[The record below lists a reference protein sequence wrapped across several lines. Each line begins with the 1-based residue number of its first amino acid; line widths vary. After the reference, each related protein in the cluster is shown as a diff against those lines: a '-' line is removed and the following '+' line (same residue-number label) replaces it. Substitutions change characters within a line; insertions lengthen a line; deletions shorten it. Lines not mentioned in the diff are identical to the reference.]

1 MNKKKI
7 CPEPQRDEP
16 PPGHTPARW
25 LRLVLDDEPRQRLR
39 ISRAF
44 TSMLV
49 YVICIGLAEYALAH
63 GMADPVATRLLQAG
77 MIVWMVIVYATL
89 RSGLNLRFRDPSLTF
104 LQIMAAGAWITA
116 AYIVFAPVRG
126 ALLMLLAL
134 TLVFSIFNLDRKR
147 RRIYNGCVVVGTG
160 LTMFTLS
167 ALRPD
172 DFPAEVEMVHFVL
185 TTAVLAV
192 MGRLSEQLLAIRAR
206 LRTQRNELEAALTR
220 IQELA
225 TRDALT
231 GLPNRRHITD
241 LFAQMA
247 RSAERTGS
255 PLTVCLLDLDHFKR
269 INDTYGH
276 KAGDTV
282 LKRFAD
288 TATGA
293 LRDSDVLARWG
304 GEEFLVLLP
313 DTPAH
318 KADQSMTRVRA
329 ALAQLRLVAASD
341 AAKVT
346 FSAGLAQFRPGESI
360 EHAVERADF
369 ALYRAKSEGRNRCVI
384 SD

>member
-1 MNKKKI
+1 MNKETDGPHSQ
-7 CPEPQRDEP
+7 CDVP
-16 PPGHTPARW
+16 PPGHTPE
-25 LRLVLDDEPRQRLR
+25 RLLLLVMSDEPRQRLR

-49 YVICIGLAEYALAH
+49 YVICLGLAEYALAH
-63 GMADPVATRLLQAG
+63 GMAHPVAARLLQGG

-116 AYIVFAPVRG
+116 AYIVFPPVRG

-160 LTMFTLS
+160 LTMFALS
-167 ALRPD
+167 TLRPD

-220 IQELA
+220 IRELA
-225 TRDALT
+225 TRDAQT

-247 RSAERTGS
+247 RSAERNGS
-255 PLTVCLLDLDHFKR
+255 PLTVCLIDLDHFKR
-269 INDTYGH
+269 VNDSYGH
-276 KAGDTV
+276 KAGDIV
-282 LKRFAD
+282 LQRFAD

-293 LRDSDVLARWG
+293 LRESDVLARWG

-313 DTPAH
+313 DTPAK
-318 KADQSMTRVRA
+318 KADQSIARVRA
-329 ALAQLRLVAASD
+329 ALAQTRLVAAAD
-341 AAKVT
+341 AAAVT

>member
-1 MNKKKI
+1 MDTKKDS
-7 CPEPQRDEP
+7 PEPPFDAP
-16 PPGHTPARW
+16 PPGHAHARW
-25 LRLVLDDEPRQRLR
+25 LTLVLDDEPRQRLR

-49 YVICIGLAEYALAH
+49 YVICIGLAEYAVAH
-63 GMADPVATRLLQAG
+63 GMADPVATRLLQGG

-247 RSAERTGS
+247 RGAERTGS
-255 PLTVCLLDLDHFKR
+255 PLTVCLIDLDHFKR
-269 INDTYGH
+269 INDSYGH
-276 KAGDTV
+276 KAGDIV
-282 LKRFAD
+282 LQRFAD

-293 LRDSDVLARWG
+293 LRESDVLARWG

-313 DTPAH
+313 DTPAQ

-329 ALAQLRLVAASD
+329 ALAQIRLVAASD

-369 ALYRAKSEGRNRCVI
+369 ALYRAKSAGRDRCVI

>member
-1 MNKKKI
+1 MDKEYDQ
-7 CPEPQRDEP
+7 PHRQRDESLP
-16 PPGHTPARW
+16 RRTSRC
-25 LRLVLDDEPRQRLR
+25 LLSRVLDDEPRQRLR
-39 ISRAF
+39 MSRAF

-49 YVICIGLAEYALAH
+49 YVVCLALAEYALAH
-63 GMADPVATRLLQAG
+63 DMADPVATRLLQG
-77 MIVWMVIVYATL
+77 GIVVWMVVVYATL

-104 LQIMAAGAWITA
+104 PQIMAAGAWITV
-116 AYIVFAPVRG
+116 AYIVFTPVRG

-172 DFPAEVEMVHFVL
+172 DYPFQVEWVHFVL
-185 TTAVLAV
+185 TAVVLAV
-192 MGRLSEQLLAIRAR
+192 MGRLSEQLLSIRAR
-206 LRTQRNELEAALTR
+206 LRAQRSELEAALSR

-231 GLPNRRHITD
+231 GLPNRRCATD
-241 LFAQMA
+241 LFAQLA
-247 RSAERTGS
+247 RSAERNGS
-255 PLTVCLLDLDHFKR
+255 PLSVGLIDLDHFKR

-276 KAGDTV
+276 KAGDIV
-282 LKRFAD
+282 LQRFAE

-293 LRDSDVLARWG
+293 LRESDVLARWG

-313 DTPAH
+313 DTPVK
-318 KADQSMTRVRA
+318 KAYQSMARVRA
-329 ALAQLRLVAASD
+329 ALEQTRLLTAD
-341 AAKVT
+341 AAAVT

-360 EHAVERADF
+360 EHTVERADF
-369 ALYRAKSEGRNRCVI
+369 ALYRAKSEGRNRCAI

>member
-1 MNKKKI
+1 MDKENDE
-7 CPEPQRDEP
+7 PHPQRDVP
-16 PPGHTPARW
+16 PPGHTSR
-25 LRLVLDDEPRQRLR
+25 RLLSRVLNDEPRQRLR

-49 YVICIGLAEYALAH
+49 YVVCLGLAEYALAH
-63 GMADPVATRLLQAG
+63 EMADPIATRLLQGG
-77 MIVWMVIVYATL
+77 MIVWMVVVYATL

-104 LQIMAAGAWITA
+104 LQVMAAGAWITA
-116 AYIVFAPVRG
+116 AYIVFTPVRG

-134 TLVFSIFNLDRKR
+134 TLVFSIFNLDRR
-147 RRIYNGCVVVGTG
+147 GRRIYNGCVVVGTG

-167 ALRPD
+167 TLRPD
-172 DFPAEVEMVHFVL
+172 EYPAEVEVVHFLL

-247 RSAERTGS
+247 RGAERTGS

-313 DTPAH
+313 DTPAK
-318 KADQSMTRVRA
+318 KADQSMARVRA
-329 ALAQLRLVAASD
+329 ALAQTRLVTD
-341 AAKVT
+341 AAAVT

>member
-1 MNKKKI
+1 MDKEYDQ
-7 CPEPQRDEP
+7 PHRQRDESL
-16 PPGHTPARW
+16 PGRTSRC
-25 LRLVLDDEPRQRLR
+25 LLSRVLDDEPRQRLR
-39 ISRAF
+39 MSRAF

-49 YVICIGLAEYALAH
+49 YVVCLALAEYALAH
-63 GMADPVATRLLQAG
+63 DMSDPVATRLLQG
-77 MIVWMVIVYATL
+77 GIVVWMVVVYATL

-104 LQIMAAGAWITA
+104 PQIMAAGAWITV
-116 AYIVFAPVRG
+116 AYIVFTPVRG

-172 DFPAEVEMVHFVL
+172 DYPFQVEWVHFVL
-185 TTAVLAV
+185 TAVVLAV
-192 MGRLSEQLLAIRAR
+192 MGRLSEQLLSIRAR
-206 LRTQRNELEAALTR
+206 LRAQRSELEAALSR

-231 GLPNRRHITD
+231 GLPNRRCATD
-241 LFAQMA
+241 LFAQLA
-247 RSAERTGS
+247 RSAERNGS
-255 PLTVCLLDLDHFKR
+255 PLSVGLIDLDHFKR

-276 KAGDTV
+276 KAGDIV
-282 LKRFAD
+282 LQRFAE

-293 LRDSDVLARWG
+293 LRESDVLARWG

-313 DTPAH
+313 DTPVK
-318 KADQSMTRVRA
+318 KAYQSMARVRA
-329 ALAQLRLVAASD
+329 ALEQTRLLTAD
-341 AAKVT
+341 AAAVT

-360 EHAVERADF
+360 EHTVERADF
-369 ALYRAKSEGRNRCVI
+369 ALYRAKSEGRNRCAI

>member
-1 MNKKKI
+1 MDTKKDS
-7 CPEPQRDEP
+7 PEAPCDAP
-16 PPGHTPARW
+16 PPGHAPARW
-25 LRLVLDDEPRQRLR
+25 LTLVLDDDPRQRLR

-49 YVICIGLAEYALAH
+49 YVICLGLAEYAVAH
-63 GMADPVATRLLQAG
+63 GMADPVVSRLLQGG
-77 MIVWMVIVYATL
+77 MVAWMIIVYIAL

-104 LQIMAAGAWITA
+104 VQIMAAGAWITA

-126 ALLMLLAL
+126 ALLMLLTL

-172 DFPAEVEMVHFVL
+172 DFPAEVEVVNFVL
-185 TTAVLAV
+185 TAAVLAV

-206 LRTQRNELEAALTR
+206 LRSQRNELEAALTR

-247 RSAERTGS
+247 KGAERTGS
-255 PLTVCLLDLDHFKR
+255 PLTVCLIDLDHFKR

-276 KAGDTV
+276 KAGDIV
-282 LKRFAD
+282 LQRFAG

-293 LRDSDVLARWG
+293 LRESDVLARWG

-313 DTPAH
+313 DTRV
-318 KADQSMTRVRA
+318 KTADQSMARVRA
-329 ALAQLRLVAASD
+329 ALAQTRLVAAAD
-341 AAKVT
+341 AAAVT

>member
-1 MNKKKI
+1 MDKKKD
-7 CPEPQRDEP
+7 CPEPQRDAP
-16 PPGHTPARW
+16 PPVRAPARW
-25 LRLVLDDEPRQRLR
+25 LSLVLNDEPRQRLR

-49 YVICIGLAEYALAH
+49 YVVCLGLAEYALAH
-63 GMADPVATRLLQAG
+63 EMADPIATRLLQSG
-77 MIVWMVIVYATL
+77 MIVWMVVVYATL
-89 RSGLNLRFRDPSLTF
+89 RSGVNLRFRDPSLTF

-167 ALRPD
+167 TLRPD
-172 DFPAEVEMVHFVL
+172 EYPAEVEVVHFLL

-192 MGRLSEQLLAIRAR
+192 MGRLSEQLLAIQAR

-247 RSAERTGS
+247 RGAERTGS

-313 DTPAH
+313 DTPAK
-318 KADQSMTRVRA
+318 KADQSMARVRA
-329 ALAQLRLVAASD
+329 ALAQTRLVTD
-341 AAKVT
+341 AAAVT

>member
-1 MNKKKI
+1 MDTKKDS
-7 CPEPQRDEP
+7 PEPPFDAP
-16 PPGHTPARW
+16 PPGHAPARW
-25 LRLVLDDEPRQRLR
+25 LTLVLDDEPRQRLR

-147 RRIYNGCVVVGTG
+147 RRIYSGCVVVGTG

-247 RSAERTGS
+247 RGAERTGS
-255 PLTVCLLDLDHFKR
+255 PLTVCLIDLDHFKR
-269 INDTYGH
+269 INDSYGH
-276 KAGDTV
+276 KAGDIV
-282 LKRFAD
+282 LQRFAD

-293 LRDSDVLARWG
+293 LRESDVLARWG

-313 DTPAH
+313 DTDLSATLPVAARIH
-318 KADQSMTRVRA
+318 A
-329 ALAQLRLVAASD
+329 ALAEGHALDCQVSIGVTQWQGPHDTLD
-341 AAKVT
+341 AM
-346 FSAGLAQFRPGESI
+346 LA
-360 EHAVERADF
+360 RADA
-369 ALYRAKSEGRNRCVI
+369 ALYRAKELGRNQTQTG
-384 SD
+384 